1 MKTVY
6 PTAFTFRQESN
17 IPGSP
22 HSRHQLTVEC
32 NTDDP
37 SGCLNPTDLIKRRK
51 TFHRG
56 LVSLVKDQHC
66 QFLSRLSPPL
76 TIPDDKV
83 LRWHPEFSLDRLPD
97 VPESS
102 LPRPPVKGTRPHVL
116 GLWLTDHTPSPAD
129 GVSSAADVLRAA
141 QERLAPRV
149 QTALANSVTQEG
161 GAEDKEEAPPTDPI
175 DPALKG
181 VSQVLLDKVSCRLP
195 YGQ

>member
-17 IPGSP
+17 IPGSQ

-51 TFHRG
+51 VFHRG
-56 LVSLVKDQHC
+56 LVSLVKDKHR
-66 QFLSRLSPPL
+66 QFLSKLSPPL

-83 LRWHPEFSLDRLPD
+83 LHWHPEFSLDQLPD

-102 LPRPPVKGTRPHVL
+102 LPRPPVKGTRPYACSL
-116 GLWLTDHTPSPAD
+116 CLTDHTHTTHPPLQM
-129 GVSSAADVLRAA
+129 VCPVL
-141 QERLAPRV
+141 QM
-149 QTALANSVTQEG
+149 
-161 GAEDKEEAPPTDPI
+161 
-175 DPALKG
+175 
-181 VSQVLLDKVSCRLP
+181 
-195 YGQ
+195 Y